1 MPWHFEAA
9 SGAIIASMVAD
20 YTFFYIESNI
30 ICIIV
35 FVMMILKE
43 LSIAGRQTKQ
53 LVFINICFAHILYFI
68 SDIGWVQVLYDY
80 IPRSRL
86 SVSSFNIVNAIM
98 LCLITG
104 YWFVYVELSQGEKY
118 ITSTRLRIYVLV
130 PAMLNTLVML
140 VFFLFFPNVVIDADM
155 NVTVVYYLL
164 FLCVPIFYIIV
175 SCIRT
180 FIRAFRRENY
190 AVRGQYILCGVYPV
204 MISVFGVIQTV
215 WLSAPIFCFATT
227 LMILYVYIVSLH
239 DQVSIDDLTHLN
251 NRTQLKKFIVSESG
265 KPGGDKANRYI
276 LMIDLNK
283 FKEINDQYGHVE
295 GDYALRRAADA
306 LRAACAANNELKT
319 FIARYGGDEFIIVAR
334 TDDESRVKELC
345 SNIKAEMVRLNGEA
359 GAKYELTASIGYSCY
374 CGDVFAFQNA
384 LAKADEA
391 LYKDKKATR

>member
-1 MPWHFEAA
+1 MATA
-9 SGAIIASMVAD
+9 LRD
-20 YTFFYIESNI
+20 
-30 ICIIV
+30 
-35 FVMMILKE
+35 FV
-43 LSIAGRQTKQ
+43 
-53 LVFINICFAHILYFI
+53 
-68 SDIGWVQVLYDY
+68 DD
-80 IPRSRL
+80 RL
-86 SVSSFNIVNAIM
+86 
-98 LCLITG
+98 
-104 YWFVYVELSQGEKY
+104 
-118 ITSTRLRIYVLV
+118 
-130 PAMLNTLVML
+130 
-140 VFFLFFPNVVIDADM
+140 
-155 NVTVVYYLL
+155 LL
-164 FLCVPIFYIIV
+164 FGKFGGFGFEVI
-175 SCIRT
+175 
-180 FIRAFRRENY
+180 
-190 AVRGQYILCGVYPV
+190 PV
-204 MISVFGVIQTV
+204 EEKLPQLQEPAAGGALVGEGDIQTV

-227 LMILYVYIVSLH
+227 LMILYVYIVSLQ

-251 NRTQLKKFIVSESG
+251 NRAQLKKYIVSESG

-295 GDYALRRAADA
+295 GDYALRRTADA